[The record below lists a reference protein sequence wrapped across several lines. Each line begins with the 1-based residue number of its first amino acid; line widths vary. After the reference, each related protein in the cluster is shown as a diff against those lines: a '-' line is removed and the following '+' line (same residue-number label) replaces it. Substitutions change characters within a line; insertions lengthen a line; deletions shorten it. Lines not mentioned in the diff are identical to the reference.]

1 MFKNLFKFFDSSHAE
16 FKKACEL
23 ATRIENKE
31 PEMQKLSDE
40 ELQAKF
46 LEFCERYQSGETL
59 ESLLV
64 EAFAVVREASF
75 RVLEKKPFY
84 VQLVGGIVLH
94 YGNIAEMKTGEGKT
108 LTAVLP
114 AYLNAISKKG
124 VHIIT
129 VNDYLASREANG
141 DIGNLFRWLG
151 LSVGLNLR
159 DLSALAKREVYEC
172 DIIYT
177 TNNEL
182 GFDYLRDNMVLYKEK
197 RVQQRGLNF
206 AIIDEVD
213 SILIDEARTPLII
226 SGGNNSINTMY
237 NNADIVAKA
246 LISETDFKLDIKTK
260 SVSLTKEGITK
271 CENMFSVDN
280 LYDLEHSNLVHSLH
294 QALKANYTLANEV
307 DYIIK
312 DGEIVIVDQFTGRL
326 MPGRAFSE
334 GLHQAIE
341 AKEGVKIKEETK
353 TMATITFQNLFRM
366 YSKLSGMTGTAKTE
380 EEEFRDIYNMYVVE
394 IPTNKPVIRLDHVDN
409 IFATLE
415 GKYSRL
421 VKDVLE
427 IHRTGQPILI
437 GTVAVETSEY
447 ISKILAKS
455 KIKHE
460 VLNAKNHF
468 REAEIVAKAGEKG
481 AVTIATNMAGRGT
494 DIQLGEG
501 VVELGGLYVIGTE
514 RHESRRIDNQL
525 RGRSGRQGDPGVSQF
540 YVSFEDTLTR
550 RFGNNPKEI
559 LKRSGLAFDEPLR
572 SKLFSK
578 NIESAQRRIEGNNY
592 DMRKRVLQYDEVM
605 SKQRKIMYQMRNEIL
620 DSESY
625 HERILELIQTV
636 LTSRVEN
643 SVFEEGAFNE
653 NVVKSVVDYVNSHYL
668 VNESRIE
675 KISDA
680 NQEEF
685 TKQLI
690 LSVCDSYEKKVSE
703 IEDEKIKLEFEKVIA
718 LRVFDTHWIKQ
729 IDTMAHLKEGIG
741 LRSYAQQNPLR
752 EYTMEGKGLF
762 DEMMYNIEKDI
773 VQFVLKSQIRR
784 NTEREEVIKGKA
796 VRDAS
801 KENVKKQPVTK
812 SKVGVNDPCPC
823 GSGKKYKKC
832 CGRKWLSYKV
842 IMTIF

>member
-1 MFKNLFKFFDSSHAE
+1 MIKNLFKIFDSSHAE
-16 FKKACEL
+16 FKKATSL
-23 ATRIENKE
+23 ATAIEAKE
-31 PEMQKLSDE
+31 PEIQKLSDE
-40 ELQAKF
+40 ELQGKF
-46 LEFCERYQSGETL
+46 EEFCNRFENG
-59 ESLLV
+59 ESLDDMLV
-64 EAFAVVREASF
+64 EAFAVVREGSF
-75 RVLEKKPFY
+75 RLLGMKPY
-84 VQLVGGIVLH
+84 HVQLIGGIVLH
-94 YGNIAEMKTGEGKT
+94 NGNIAEMKTGEGKT
-108 LTAVLP
+108 LTSVLP
-114 AYLNAISKKG
+114 AYLNAIAKKG

-129 VNDYLASREANG
+129 VNDYLATREAEG
-141 DIGNLFRWLG
+141 DIGQLFRWLG
-151 LSVGLNLR
+151 LSVGLNIR
-159 DLSALAKREVYEC
+159 DLSPEQKREVYDC
-172 DIIYT
+172 DIVYT

-182 GFDYLRDNMVLYKEK
+182 GFDYLRDNMVLYKNR

-226 SGGNNSINTMY
+226 SGGRTQANNLY
-237 NNADIVAKA
+237 QNADSVAKS
-246 LISETDFKLDIKTK
+246 LKVDTDFTLDVKTK
-260 SVSLTKEGITK
+260 SVSLTKDGISK
-271 CENMFSVDN
+271 CERMFSVTN
-280 LYDLEHSNLVHSLH
+280 LYDLEHSGLVHSLH
-294 QALKANYTLANEV
+294 QALKANYTLDNEV

-341 AKEGVKIKEETK
+341 AKEGVKIKDETK

-394 IPTNKPVIRLDHVDN
+394 IPTNKPVIRVDHVDN

-415 GKYSRL
+415 GKYKRL
-421 VKDVLE
+421 VNDVVE
-427 IHRTGQPILI
+427 IHAKGQPLLI

-447 ISKILAKS
+447 ISKLLTKAGVR
-455 KIKHE
+455 HE

-468 REAEIVAKAGEKG
+468 REAEIVANAGEKG

-494 DIQLGEG
+494 DIKLGEG
-501 VVELGGLYVIGTE
+501 VIELGGLYVIGTE

-525 RGRSGRQGDPGVSQF
+525 RGRSGRQGDPGMSQF

-550 RFGNNPKEI
+550 RFGNNPKDI
-559 LKRSGLAFDEPLR
+559 LARSGLAPDEPLR
-572 SKLFSK
+572 SKLFSRT
-578 NIESAQRRIEGNNY
+578 IESAQKRVEGNNY
-592 DMRKRVLQYDEVM
+592 DARKRVLQYDEVM
-605 SKQRKIMYQMRNEIL
+605 SKQRQIMYQLRNEIL

-625 HERILELIQTV
+625 HERILDLIRTV
-636 LTSRVEN
+636 ISQRVMNAVEQAG
-643 SVFEEGAFNE
+643 SFGEEAISQ
-653 NVVKSVVDYVNSHYL
+653 VCDYINSHY
-668 VNESRIE
+668 VNEENRLENTSF
-675 KISDA
+675 S

-685 TKQLI
+685 IEYVIEAVIK
-690 LSVCDSYEKKVSE
+690 SYEDKIE
-703 IEDEKIKLEFEKVIA
+703 NIEDENAKKEFEKVIA

-752 EYTMEGKGLF
+752 EYTMEGRRLF

-773 VQFVLKSQIRR
+773 VQFCLKSQIRK
-784 NTEREEVIKGKA
+784 NTERVEVIKGKA

-801 KENVKKQPVTK
+801 KENVKKRPVTK
-812 SKVGVNDPCPC
+812 ENKVGVNDPCPC

-832 CGRKWLSYKV
+832 CGRK
-842 IMTIF
+842 

>member
-1 MFKNLFKFFDSSHAE
+1 MIKNLFKVFDSSHTE
-16 FKKACEL
+16 FKKAQSIALE
-23 ATRIENKE
+23 IENLE
-31 PEMQKLSDE
+31 PKIQKMTDE
-40 ELQAKF
+40 ELQGKF
-46 LEFCERYQSGETL
+46 EEFCDRHEKGESL
-59 ESLLV
+59 DDLLV
-64 EAFAVVREASF
+64 EAFAVVREASY
-75 RVLEKKPFY
+75 RLLNKKPFH
-84 VQLVGGIVLH
+84 VQLIGGIVLH
-94 YGNIAEMKTGEGKT
+94 NGNIAEMKTGEGKT

-114 AYLNAISKKG
+114 AYLNAITKKG

-129 VNDYLASREANG
+129 VNDYLATREAEG
-141 DIGNLFRWLG
+141 DIGELFRWLG

-159 DLSALAKREVYEC
+159 DLSPQQKREVYDC

-182 GFDYLRDNMVLYKEK
+182 GFDYLRDNMVLYKDR
-197 RVQQRGLNF
+197 RVQQRGLYY

-213 SILIDEARTPLII
+213 SILVDEARTPLII
-226 SGGNNSINTMY
+226 SGGSTQSNSLYNNSDNI
-237 NNADIVAKA
+237 AKA
-246 LISETDFKLDIKTK
+246 LIEEKDFTLDIKTK
-260 SVSLTKEGITK
+260 SVSLTQEGISK
-271 CENMFSVDN
+271 CEKMYNVDN
-280 LYDLEHSNLVHSLH
+280 LYDLEHSGLVHSLH
-294 QALKANYTLANEV
+294 QALKANYTLSNEV

-341 AKEGVKIKEETK
+341 AKEGVEIKEETK

-380 EEEFRDIYNMYVVE
+380 EEEFREIYNMYVVE
-394 IPTNKPVIRLDHVDN
+394 IPTNKPVIRIDHVDN

-415 GKYSRL
+415 GKYQRL
-421 VKDVLE
+421 VRDVIE
-427 IHRTGQPILI
+427 IHKTGQPLLI

-447 ISKILAKS
+447 LSKILGKAGV
-455 KIKHE
+455 KHE

-468 REAEIVAKAGEKG
+468 READIVAKAGEKG
-481 AVTIATNMAGRGT
+481 SVTIATNMAGRGT

-559 LKRSGLAFDEPLR
+559 LKRSGLAIDEPLR

-578 NIESAQRRIEGNNY
+578 NIESAQKRIEGNNY

-625 HERILELIQTV
+625 HDRIVELIKSV
-636 LTSRVEN
+636 LRNRVNNACQNAGE
-643 SVFEEGAFNE
+643 FNE
-653 NVVKSVVDYVNSHYL
+653 TVIQEVLDYVNSHYL
-668 VNESRIE
+668 NDDFKLIKKEYSSEEDFTCDITDKVLESYNSKIE
-675 KISDA
+675 D
-680 NQEEF
+680 
-685 TKQLI
+685 
-690 LSVCDSYEKKVSE
+690 
-703 IEDEKIKLEFEKVIA
+703 IEDEKTKKEFEKVIA

-752 EYTMEGKGLF
+752 EYTMEGRNLF

-773 VQFVLKSQIRR
+773 VQFTLKSQIRR
-784 NTEREEVIKGKA
+784 NTQRVEVIKGKA
-796 VRDAS
+796 LRDAS
-801 KENVKKQPVTK
+801 KENAKKKPITK
-812 SKVGVNDPCPC
+812 SKKVGVNDPCPC

-832 CGRKWLSYKV
+832 CGKK
-842 IMTIF
+842 

>member
-1 MFKNLFKFFDSSHAE
+1 MIKNIFKIFDSSHAE
-16 FKKACEL
+16 FKKADGL
-23 ATRIENKE
+23 ANEIEKLE
-31 PEMQKLSDE
+31 PEMQRLTDE
-40 ELQAKF
+40 ELQGKF
-46 LEFCERYQSGETL
+46 EEFCNRYASGE
-59 ESLLV
+59 SLDDMLV
-64 EAFAVVREASF
+64 EAFAVVRESSY
-75 RVLEKKPFY
+75 RLLEKKPFH
-84 VQLVGGIVLH
+84 VQLIGGVVLH
-94 YGNIAEMKTGEGKT
+94 NGNIAEMKTGEGKT

-114 AYLNAISKKG
+114 AYLNAIAKKG

-129 VNDYLASREANG
+129 VNDYLATREAEG

-151 LSVGLNLR
+151 LSVGLNVR
-159 DLSALAKREVYEC
+159 DLSAAQKREVYDC

-182 GFDYLRDNMVLYKEK
+182 GFDYLRDNMVLYKDK
-197 RVQQRGLNF
+197 RVQQRGLYF

-213 SILIDEARTPLII
+213 SILVDEARTPLII
-226 SGGNNSINTMY
+226 SGGNTHTNNLY
-237 NNADIVAKA
+237 NNADSVAKA
-246 LISETDFKLDIKTK
+246 LINDTDFTLDIKSK
-260 SVSLTKEGITK
+260 SVSLTKEGISK
-271 CENMFSVDN
+271 CERMFNVDN
-280 LYDLEHSNLVHSLH
+280 LYDLEHSGLVHSLH

-341 AKEGVKIKEETK
+341 AKEGVRIKEETK

-380 EEEFRDIYNMYVVE
+380 EEEFREIYNMYVVE
-394 IPTNKPVIRLDHVDN
+394 IPTNRPVVRVDHVDN

-415 GKYSRL
+415 GKYKRL
-421 VKDVLE
+421 VNDVIE
-427 IHRTGQPILI
+427 IHKTGQPMLI

-447 ISKILAKS
+447 LSKILAKAGV
-455 KIKHE
+455 KHE

-481 AVTIATNMAGRGT
+481 SVTIATNMAGRGT

-559 LKRSGLAFDEPLR
+559 LKRSGLAPDEPLR

-578 NIESAQRRIEGNNY
+578 NIESAQKRIEGNNY

-605 SKQRKIMYQMRNEIL
+605 SKQRKIMYQLRNEIL
-620 DSESY
+620 DADSY
-625 HERILELIQTV
+625 HERVVELIQSV
-636 LTSRVEN
+636 LKSRVL
-643 SVFEEGAFNE
+643 STVQKEESFNQE
-653 NVVKSVVDYVNSHYL
+653 VIKEVVDYANSHYL
-668 VNESRIE
+668 SDEFKMTNYDYQDEEALIDDLTNQVLSSYRDKIE
-675 KISDA
+675 
-680 NQEEF
+680 N
-685 TKQLI
+685 
-690 LSVCDSYEKKVSE
+690 
-703 IEDEKIKLEFEKVIA
+703 IEDEKVKTEFEKVIA

-752 EYTMEGKGLF
+752 EYTMEGRKLF

-773 VQFVLKSQIRR
+773 VQFALKSQIRK
-784 NTEREEVIKGKA
+784 NTERVEVIKGKA

-801 KENVKKQPVTK
+801 KENVKKRPITK
-812 SKVGVNDPCPC
+812 SKKVGVNDPCPC

-832 CGRKWLSYKV
+832 CGKQ
-842 IMTIF
+842 